1 MKKQAKPTKDARQ
14 PASTKEPAAPRSQ
27 QEIYSEAMRAFW
39 AGDYQRAM
47 ALFEQASTGRDIS
60 VSESARMH
68 IRMCQRRL
76 EAAQNALKTPEE
88 HYLYAVSLMNAQQ
101 YGEARPHLEK
111 AIAADPRPDYH
122 YALALTLGMLG
133 NIDAAAASLRSAI
146 EADSSIRNTAKNDP
160 DFAPLLENAVIR
172 ETLAG
177 GEAGS

>member
-1 MKKQAKPTKDARQ
+1 MKKQAKPTKESRQ
-14 PASTKEPAAPRSQ
+14 PAPAGEAAAPRSQ
-27 QEIYSEAMRAFW
+27 QEIYSDAMRAFW
-39 AGDYQRAM
+39 AGDYEQAM
-47 ALFEQASTGRDIS
+47 ALFEQAAAGRDIS
-60 VSESARMH
+60 IAESARMH

-76 EAAQNALKTPEE
+76 EAAQSAPKSPEE

-111 AIAADPRPDYH
+111 ALAADPRPDYH

-133 NIDAAAASLRSAI
+133 HIEEAAASLRNAI
-146 EADSSIRNTAKNDP
+146 QADSTIRKMAKNDP

>member
-1 MKKQAKPTKDARQ
+1 MKKQAKPTKEARQ
-14 PASTKEPAAPRSQ
+14 PAAAKEPAAPRSQ

-39 AGDYQRAM
+39 AGDYEQAM
-47 ALFEQASTGRDIS
+47 ALFEQAASGRDIS
-60 VSESARMH
+60 VAESARMH

-111 AIAADPRPDYH
+111 AVAADPRPDYH

-133 NIDAAAASLRSAI
+133 NIDAAAASLRNAI
-146 EADSSIRNTAKNDP
+146 EADAAFRKMAKNDP
-160 DFAPLLENAVIR
+160 DFAPLLENAIIR